1 MEASGVVGNRK
12 STCLYLNQE
21 VVETARKV
29 GLNLSKVSENALI
42 ATIER
47 LRCPESETSLQ
58 SQAGSEGRGRDLN
71 PGARLHRP
79 VGYQAT
85 PLWPIM
91 CAFVMK
97 FRERV
102 SWS

>member
-1 MEASGVVGNRK
+1 MVGNRE

-29 GLNLSKVSENALI
+29 GLNLSRVSENVLFEAI
-42 ATIER
+42 GR
-47 LRCPESETSLQ
+47 LEGPKQETSLR

-102 SWS
+102 SGS